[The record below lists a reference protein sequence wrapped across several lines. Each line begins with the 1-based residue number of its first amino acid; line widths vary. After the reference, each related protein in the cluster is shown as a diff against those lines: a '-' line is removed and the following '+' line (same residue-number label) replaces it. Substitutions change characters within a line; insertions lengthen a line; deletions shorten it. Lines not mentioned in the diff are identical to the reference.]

1 LNNNQGKKMP
11 YQIVRTVEYRSRPD
25 LGFFVP
31 FLNSGFI
38 NFSTDIQPYYPDIT
52 ETVYETEISSMS
64 LLLSSLGTHDGMSQY
79 FNNTGGLV
87 SNDYDF
93 INPSDRLNGVIYT
106 LVYEDKDA
114 YERWQNNENIRA
126 ENTIN
131 KISFN
136 LSEDGGFDAST
147 FVLNGTIR
155 TNTATGI
162 SKNLQLGQ
170 FLSTKFN
177 MLRNTLCTIVHSTI
191 A

>member
-1 LNNNQGKKMP
+1 MP

-52 ETVYETEISSMS
+52 ETVYETEISNMTS
-64 LLLSSLGTHDGMSQY
+64 LLGSLDNMSQL

-87 SNDYDF
+87 SYNYNF
-93 INPSDRLNGVIYT
+93 INPSNRANGVVQTI
-106 LVYEDKDA
+106 VYDDNAA
-114 YERWQNNENIRA
+114 YEQWQNNENIRA

-136 LSEDGGFDAST
+136 LSDDGSFDAST
-147 FVLNGTIR
+147 FVLDGITR

-162 SKNLQLGQ
+162 SKELAVGQ
-170 FLSTKFN
+170 FLTTKFN